1 MAIGVK
7 TGGRTAGTENKTTK
21 EIRAVLKEII
31 NDELLNIESL
41 LCKLQP
47 KERLELV
54 IKLMPFVLPKLAPEP
69 IEKPKED
76 IKEFQIVVVDNS
88 NKHLYLNKSEKS
100 ESE

>member
-1 MAIGVK
+1 MAIGIK

-21 EIRAVLKEII
+21 EIRVVLKEVI
-31 NDELLNIESL
+31 NNELLNIESL
-41 LCKLQP
+41 LCELQP

-69 IEKPKED
+69 IEKPKEY

>member
-1 MAIGVK
+1 MVE
-7 TGGRTAGTENKTTK
+7 TAGTENKTTK
-21 EIRAVLKEII
+21 EIRVVLKEVI
-31 NDELLNIESL
+31 NNELLNIESL
-41 LCKLQP
+41 LCELQP

>member
-1 MAIGVK
+1 MAIGIK

-21 EIRAVLKEII
+21 EIRAVLKEVI
-31 NDELLNIESL
+31 NYELLNIESL
-41 LCKLQP
+41 LRELQP
-47 KERLELV
+47 KERLEIV

-69 IEKPKED
+69 IEKPKEY
-76 IKEFQIVVVDNS
+76 IKEFQIVVVDNN

>member
-1 MAIGVK
+1 MAIGIK

-31 NDELLNIESL
+31 NNELLNIESL

-69 IEKPKED
+69 TEKPKED
-76 IKEFQIVVVDNS
+76 IKEFQIVVVDNN
-88 NKHLYLNKSEKS
+88 NKHLYLNKPEKS
-100 ESE
+100 ESD

>member
-1 MAIGVK
+1 MAIGIK

-21 EIRAVLKEII
+21 EIRAVLKEVI
-31 NDELLNIESL
+31 NNELLYIESL

-69 IEKPKED
+69 IEKLKED
-76 IKEFQIVVVDNS
+76 IKEFQIVVVDNN

-100 ESE
+100 ESD

>member
-1 MAIGVK
+1 MAIGIK

-21 EIRAVLKEII
+21 EIRAVLKGVI
-31 NDELLNIESL
+31 NNELLNIESL
-41 LCKLQP
+41 LCGLQS

-69 IEKPKED
+69 IEKTKED
-76 IKEFQIVVVDNS
+76 IKEFQIVVVDNN

-100 ESE
+100 ESD

>member
-1 MAIGVK
+1 MAIGIK

-21 EIRAVLKEII
+21 EIRVVLKEII
-31 NDELLNIESL
+31 NNELLNIESL

-47 KERLELV
+47 KERFELV

>member
-1 MAIGVK
+1 MAIGIK

-21 EIRAVLKEII
+21 EIRAVLKEVI
-31 NDELLNIESL
+31 NNELLNIESL
-41 LCKLQP
+41 LCVLQP

>member
-1 MAIGVK
+1 MAIGIK

-54 IKLMPFVLPKLAPEP
+54 IKLMPFVLPKLAPEQT
-69 IEKPKED
+69 EKPKED

-88 NKHLYLNKSEKS
+88 NKHLYLNKSEES
-100 ESE
+100 ESD

>member
-1 MAIGVK
+1 MAIGIK

-21 EIRAVLKEII
+21 EIRAVLKEVI
-31 NDELLNIESL
+31 NNELLYIESL

-69 IEKPKED
+69 IE
-76 IKEFQIVVVDNS
+76 
-88 NKHLYLNKSEKS
+88 
-100 ESE
+100 

>member
-1 MAIGVK
+1 MAIGIK

-21 EIRAVLKEII
+21 EIRAVLKEVI
-31 NDELLNIESL
+31 NNELLNIESL
-41 LCKLQP
+41 LCELQP
-47 KERLELV
+47 KERLDLV
-54 IKLMPFVLPKLAPEP
+54 IKLMPFVMPKLAPEP